1 MSISF
6 LRVAMMSDKVR
17 TLNQEDWKR
26 TQIRMPQEQYQTVV
40 DYAEKNNLSLNS
52 AVLELLDKALDLDN
66 AVNVNDQSI
75 TKIADKVVERLK
87 DQK

>member
-1 MSISF
+1 
-6 LRVAMMSDKVR
+6 MMIDKVR

-66 AVNVNDQSI
+66 SVNVNEQSI
-75 TKIADKVVERLK
+75 TKIADKVVERLN
-87 DQK
+87 QK

>member
-1 MSISF
+1 
-6 LRVAMMSDKVR
+6 MMIDKVR

-66 AVNVNDQSI
+66 SVNVNDQSI
-75 TKIADKVVERLK
+75 TKIADKIVERLN
-87 DQK
+87 QK

>member
-1 MSISF
+1 MI
-6 LRVAMMSDKVR
+6 DKVR

-66 AVNVNDQSI
+66 SVNVNDQSI

-87 DQK
+87 HDK

>member
-1 MSISF
+1 MI
-6 LRVAMMSDKVR
+6 DKVR

-52 AVLELLDKALDLDN
+52 AVLELLDKALDSDS

-75 TKIADKVVERLK
+75 SKIAHIF
-87 DQK
+87 

>member
-1 MSISF
+1 MI
-6 LRVAMMSDKVR
+6 DKVR

-52 AVLELLDKALDLDN
+52 AVLELLDKALDSDS
-66 AVNVNDQSI
+66 AVSVNDQSI
-75 TKIADKVVERLK
+75 SKIADKVVERLK
-87 DQK
+87 KAP

>member
-1 MSISF
+1 MI
-6 LRVAMMSDKVR
+6 DKVR

-52 AVLELLDKALDLDN
+52 AVLELLDKALDSDRD
-66 AVNVNDQSI
+66 VNVNDQSI
-75 TKIADKVVERLK
+75 SKIADKIVELLK
-87 DQK
+87 KAP

>member
-1 MSISF
+1 
-6 LRVAMMSDKVR
+6 MSDKVR

-52 AVLELLDKALDLDN
+52 AVLELLDKALDSDS

-75 TKIADKVVERLK
+75 SKIADKIVELLK
-87 DQK
+87 KAP

>member
-1 MSISF
+1 
-6 LRVAMMSDKVR
+6 MSDKVR

-66 AVNVNDQSI
+66 SVNVNDQSI
-75 TKIADKVVERLK
+75 TKIANKVVEQLK
-87 DQK
+87 KAP

>member
-1 MSISF
+1 MI
-6 LRVAMMSDKVR
+6 DKVR

-40 DYAEKNNLSLNS
+40 DYAEKTNLSLNS
-52 AVLELLDKALDLDN
+52 AVLELLDKALDSDS

-75 TKIADKVVERLK
+75 SKIADKIVELLK
-87 DQK
+87 KAP

>member
-1 MSISF
+1 MI
-6 LRVAMMSDKVR
+6 DKVR

-75 TKIADKVVERLK
+75 SKIADKIVELLK
-87 DQK
+87 KAP

>member
-1 MSISF
+1 MI
-6 LRVAMMSDKVR
+6 DKVR

-52 AVLELLDKALDLDN
+52 AVLELLDKALDSDS

-75 TKIADKVVERLK
+75 SKIADKIVDLLK
-87 DQK
+87 KAP

>member
-1 MSISF
+1 
-6 LRVAMMSDKVR
+6 MMIDKVR

-66 AVNVNDQSI
+66 SVNVNDQSI
-75 TKIADKVVERLK
+75 TKIANKVVERLK

>member
-1 MSISF
+1 MI
-6 LRVAMMSDKVR
+6 DKVR

-52 AVLELLDKALDLDN
+52 AVLELLDKALDSDS

>member
-1 MSISF
+1 MI
-6 LRVAMMSDKVR
+6 DKVR

-52 AVLELLDKALDLDN
+52 AVLELLDKALDSDS

-75 TKIADKVVERLK
+75 SKIADKVVERLK

>member
-1 MSISF
+1 MI
-6 LRVAMMSDKVR
+6 DKVR

-52 AVLELLDKALDLDN
+52 AVLELLDKALDSDS

-75 TKIADKVVERLK
+75 SKIADKIVELLK
-87 DQK
+87 KAH

>member
-1 MSISF
+1 M
-6 LRVAMMSDKVR
+6 VDKVR

-52 AVLELLDKALDLDN
+52 AVLELLDKALDSDS

-75 TKIADKVVERLK
+75 SKIADKIVELLK
-87 DQK
+87 KAP

>member
-1 MSISF
+1 MI
-6 LRVAMMSDKVR
+6 DKLR

-66 AVNVNDQSI
+66 SVNVNDQSI

>member
-1 MSISF
+1 MI
-6 LRVAMMSDKVR
+6 DKVR

-52 AVLELLDKALDLDN
+52 AVLELLDKALDLDS
-66 AVNVNDQSI
+66 AVSVNDQSI
-75 TKIADKVVERLK
+75 SKIADKVVERLK
-87 DQK
+87 KAP

>member
-1 MSISF
+1 MI
-6 LRVAMMSDKVR
+6 DKVR

-52 AVLELLDKALDLDN
+52 AVLELLDKALDSDS
-66 AVNVNDQSI
+66 AVNINDQSI
-75 TKIADKVVERLK
+75 SKIADKIVELLK
-87 DQK
+87 KAP

>member
-1 MSISF
+1 MI
-6 LRVAMMSDKVR
+6 DKVR

-66 AVNVNDQSI
+66 SVNVNDQSI
-75 TKIADKVVERLK
+75 TKIANKVVEQLK
-87 DQK
+87 KAP

>member
-1 MSISF
+1 MI
-6 LRVAMMSDKVR
+6 DKVR

-26 TQIRMPQEQYQTVV
+26 TQIRMPHEQYQTLV

-52 AVLELLDKALDLDN
+52 AVLELLDKALDSDS

-75 TKIADKVVERLK
+75 SKIADKIVELLK
-87 DQK
+87 KAP

>member
-1 MSISF
+1 MI
-6 LRVAMMSDKVR
+6 DKVR

-66 AVNVNDQSI
+66 SVNVNDQSI

>member
-1 MSISF
+1 MI
-6 LRVAMMSDKVR
+6 DKVR

-87 DQK
+87 D

>member
-1 MSISF
+1 
-6 LRVAMMSDKVR
+6 MMIDKVR

-66 AVNVNDQSI
+66 SVNVNDQSI

>member
-1 MSISF
+1 
-6 LRVAMMSDKVR
+6 MMIDKVR

-52 AVLELLDKALDLDN
+52 AVLELLDKALDSDS

-75 TKIADKVVERLK
+75 SKIADKIVELLK
-87 DQK
+87 KAP

>member
-1 MSISF
+1 
-6 LRVAMMSDKVR
+6 MMSDKVR

-66 AVNVNDQSI
+66 SVNVNDQSI
-75 TKIADKVVERLK
+75 TKIANKVVEQLK
-87 DQK
+87 KAP

>member
-1 MSISF
+1 MI
-6 LRVAMMSDKVR
+6 DKVR

-52 AVLELLDKALDLDN
+52 AVLELLDKALDSDS

-75 TKIADKVVERLK
+75 SKIADKIVELLK
-87 DQK
+87 KTP

>member
-1 MSISF
+1 
-6 LRVAMMSDKVR
+6 MMIDKVR

-75 TKIADKVVERLK
+75 TKIANKVVERLK

>member
-1 MSISF
+1 MI
-6 LRVAMMSDKVR
+6 DKVR

-52 AVLELLDKALDLDN
+52 AVLELLDKALDSDS

-75 TKIADKVVERLK
+75 SKIADKIVELIK
-87 DQK
+87 KAP

>member
-1 MSISF
+1 
-6 LRVAMMSDKVR
+6 MMIDKVR

>member
-1 MSISF
+1 MI
-6 LRVAMMSDKVR
+6 DKVR

>member
-1 MSISF
+1 MI
-6 LRVAMMSDKVR
+6 DKVR

-52 AVLELLDKALDLDN
+52 AVLELLDKALDSDS

-75 TKIADKVVERLK
+75 SKIADKIVELLK
-87 DQK
+87 KAP